1 MKEHIRSDAI
11 KKKDVRDFK
20 SEARKLVIGMVAKLA
35 ERSTIN
41 SVIVRNALVFDP
53 NVMVKHTHENLI
65 ANFKTLTQ
73 AMVEL
78 KVLEFKTAD
87 GALPQYRQF
96 LAKDMEKF
104 IQFDREK
111 ERLDDFSFHRLKVH
125 ANYHEL
131 VDSIILVLT
140 SKCRERFQHKQA
152 CSESEYWRRYT
163 CF

>member
-1 MKEHIRSDAI
+1 MKEHLRSDAI

-87 GALPQYRQF
+87 GALLQYRQF
-96 LAKDMEKF
+96 LAKYLKHSMEKF

-131 VDSIILVLT
+131 VDSIILVLVVST
-140 SKCRERFQHKQA
+140 
-152 CSESEYWRRYT
+152 
-163 CF
+163 